1 MFFVL
6 KNGVL
11 PLMEVDG
18 RDGALPT
25 RRYGE
30 GESSAV
36 PLKIRAWDLPAI
48 RKTKTSAIGA
58 GIFVDC
64 IRK

>member
-25 RRYGE
+25 RRYGRRRI
-30 GESSAV
+30 V
-36 PLKIRAWDLPAI
+36 RRPLKNSRVGFAGYPQNQNQ
-48 RKTKTSAIGA
+48 RRRR